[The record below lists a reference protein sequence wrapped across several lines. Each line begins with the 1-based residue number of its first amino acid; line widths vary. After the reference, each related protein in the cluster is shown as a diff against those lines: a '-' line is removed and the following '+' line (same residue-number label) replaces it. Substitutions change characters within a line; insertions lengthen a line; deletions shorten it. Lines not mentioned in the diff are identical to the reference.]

1 MDILSAI
8 KGKVKIKLSLSPLVD
23 SIIDDVLEPSI
34 DKVVADTK
42 NPFDNM
48 LKASVY
54 PSLEKEIKE
63 KAKEVVKGLKDKLPE
78 SIKDFVE
85 IE

>member
-8 KGKVKIKLSLSPLVD
+8 KGKVKIKLGLSPIVD
-23 SIIDDVLEPSI
+23 SLIDDVLEPAL
-34 DKVVADTK
+34 DKLVADTS
-42 NPFDNM
+42 NPFDNI

-54 PSLEKEIKE
+54 PALESEIKSRI
-63 KAKEVVKGLKDKLPE
+63 KDQISKLKDKLPE